1 MIAGISRGAY
11 FTGVFDLALVCVAA
25 DASSAV
31 ACGNSI
37 TAIARGPLCSLRV
50 LRYCAEALVAHKSTQ
65 DATTAQMTR
74 YIQVG
79 YNFRR
84 RGRLMTEGKKA
95 PDFNLSDEN
104 GSMVRLKELR
114 GQNVVLFFYP
124 KADTPG

>member
-1 MIAGISRGAY
+1 
-11 FTGVFDLALVCVAA
+11 
-25 DASSAV
+25 
-31 ACGNSI
+31 
-37 TAIARGPLCSLRV
+37 
-50 LRYCAEALVAHKSTQ
+50 
-65 DATTAQMTR
+65 MTR

-84 RGRLMTEGKKA
+84 GERLMTEGKKA
-95 PDFNLSDEN
+95 PDFSLSDEN

>member
-11 FTGVFDLALVCVAA
+11 LTGVFDLVCVPA
-25 DASSAV
+25 DASAV

-37 TAIARGPLCSLRV
+37 TAMARGPLCSLRV
-50 LRYCAEALVAHKSTQ
+50 LRYCAEALVAQRTTQ
-65 DATTAQMTR
+65 AATTAEMTR

-79 YNFRR
+79 YNFRL
-84 RGRLMTEGKKA
+84 GERLMTEGKKA
-95 PDFNLSDEN
+95 PDFSLSDEN
-104 GSMVRLKELR
+104 GSMVRLRELR